1 MMSEIRCFGAGM
13 ECQCAKQWTD
23 AGSRAEPQKSTWKSG
38 PEQDGECDDVT
49 GLGASFP
56 GGRVLGVCASARV
69 CMCVAMRWDGLGG
82 LGINMESVEKTLE
95 WGPWDSGPGSS
106 FVPLGWSPNISEP
119 RFSSAVK
126 PEIGADYLQG
136 LVY

>member
-82 LGINMESVEKTLE
+82 AGNKYGECGENIGV
-95 WGPWDSGPGSS
+95 GPMGQRSRLQLCTFRLVTQHLRASL
-106 FVPLGWSPNISEP
+106 F
-119 RFSSAVK
+119 FSC
-126 PEIGADYLQG
+126 
-136 LVY
+136 